1 MDLHKELKYKF
12 KQGNAVVQIIL
23 INVLV
28 YLGFSLVS
36 LFFFLFN
43 QTNVL
48 ASFMKWLMLPAAF
61 QNFMWQPWSIF
72 SYMFLHEG
80 FFHLLFNMLWLYW
93 LGNLFQQYLGNTKT
107 FQAYILGGVFGGLIY
122 MLAYNIFPA
131 FSNQV
136 YSSFALGASAGV
148 LSLVVAAAT
157 LLPEYSIQL
166 LIIGQVRLKYIALFS
181 VLLDLI
187 SIPNGNAGGHIAH
200 VGGAAFGYLF
210 IKLIYSQSNI
220 PGALDSI
227 FNGIGSWFKPKP
239 NLHIHHKNKSAK
251 ATASNTKP
259 NQQEIDAILDKI
271 SKKGYESLSQK
282 EKEILFKASK
292 G

>member
-1 MDLHKELKYKF
+1 MDVLGELKYKF

-23 INVLV
+23 VNVLA
-28 YLGFSLVS
+28 YLFFALLYLV
-36 LFFFLFN
+36 FFLFN
-43 QTNVL
+43 QSAVL
-48 ASFMKWLMLPAAF
+48 GAFLKWLMLPAAPE
-61 QNFMWQPWSIF
+61 NLMYQPWSILT
-72 SYMFLHEG
+72 YMFLHEG
-80 FFHLLFNMLWLYW
+80 FLHILFNMLWLYW
-93 LGNLFQQYLGNTKT
+93 LGNLFQQYLGNVKT
-107 FQAYILGGVFGGLIY
+107 FQAYILGGIFGGLVYI
-122 MLAYNIFPA
+122 ASYNIFPA

-136 YSSFALGASAGV
+136 PISFALGASAGV
-148 LSLVVAAAT
+148 LSIVVATAT

-166 LIIGQVRLKYIALFS
+166 FIFGSVRLKYIALIS

-210 IKLIYSQSNI
+210 IKFIYSQSKLPNT
-220 PGALDSI
+220 LDSI
-227 FNGIGSWFKPKP
+227 FSGIGNWFKPKP
-239 NLHIHHKNKSAK
+239 KMQIKHKQKTTTFYTGN
-251 ATASNTKP
+251 KP

-271 SKKGYESLSQK
+271 SKNGYESLSQK

>member
-1 MDLHKELKYKF
+1 MDILNELKYKF
-12 KQGNAVVQIIL
+12 NQGNAVVQIIL
-23 INVLV
+23 VNVLV
-28 YLGFSLVS
+28 YIAFSLLS

-43 QTNVL
+43 QTDTL
-48 ASFMKWLMLPAAF
+48 ANFMKWLMLPAAF
-61 QNFMWQPWSIF
+61 QNFIWQPWSIF

-80 FFHLLFNMLWLYW
+80 FFHILFNMLWLYW
-93 LGNLFQQYLGNTKT
+93 LGNLFQQYLGNVKT
-107 FQAYILGGVFGGLIY
+107 FQAYLLGGIFGGLVY

-136 YSSFALGASAGV
+136 PYSFALGASAGV
-148 LSLVVAAAT
+148 LSIVVAAAT
-157 LLPEYSIQL
+157 LLPEYSVQL

-220 PGALDSI
+220 PGFLDSL
-227 FNGIGSWFKPKP
+227 FNGIGSWFKPKQK
-239 NLHIHHKNKSAK
+239 LHIHHKNKAAK
-251 ATASNTKP
+251 GGTNAKP

-271 SKKGYESLSQK
+271 SKNGYESLSQK

>member
-1 MDLHKELKYKF
+1 MNLIKELKYKF
-12 KQGNAVVQIIL
+12 QQGNAVVQIIL

-28 YLGFSLVS
+28 YFTFSFVG

-43 QTNVL
+43 QTDSL
-48 ASFMKWLMLPAAF
+48 ARFMHWLMLPASF
-61 QNFMWQPWSIF
+61 QNFIWQPWSIL

-93 LGNLFQQYLGNTKT
+93 LGNLFQQYLGNSKT
-107 FQAYILGGVFGGLIY
+107 YQAYIIGGIFGGLIY
-122 MLAYNIFPA
+122 MLAYNVFPV
-131 FSNQV
+131 FINQV
-136 YSSFALGASAGV
+136 PNSFALGASAGV
-148 LSLVVAAAT
+148 LSLVVASAT
-157 LLPEYSIQL
+157 LLPEYSVQMFL
-166 LIIGQVRLKYIALFS
+166 IGQVRLKYIALFS

-210 IKLIYSQSNI
+210 IKLIYSSSNI
-220 PGALDSI
+220 PVILDRMYDTI
-227 FNGIGSWFKPKP
+227 RSWFKPRP
-239 NLHIHHKNKSAK
+239 SVQIHHKNKGFKTTS
-251 ATASNTKP
+251 SVKP

-271 SKKGYESLSQK
+271 SKNGYESLSQK

-292 G
+292 S